1 MKYSILATT
10 TNSVENAEIIKY
22 IDLISTNVVVG
33 TNLFSDLGASFTDL
47 FGGYSDTYQNK
58 LQGIYK
64 IAIDKLKQKAV
75 TIGANAIVGLKI
87 DFDEISGKGKSM
99 FMISAVGMA
108 VSINYSVKAQRDLE
122 NKISNIVE
130 SEELEKELAKL
141 QIQKALSSDK
151 LPDSEQ
157 WIYLLNNPFDDI
169 INVLIDKYL
178 EVYKLGKEFRSEK
191 QTLLINNI
199 SSYLSISNKNIVVDA
214 LYTRIS
220 EKFEPIIALV
230 EALKLFSPKHI
241 QYLIKS
247 DKIDETICC
256 LGTSKSFYTQD
267 DLSDMHEIINLLDN
281 LPDKGKI
288 ETVKGLLSKAKEK
301 YICPNG
307 HSNDLE
313 DIFCSNY
320 ECQKNIKGLTQTQL
334 NSIDLYKEKV
344 AKLSKLLTKNLYK

>member
-1 MKYSILATT
+1 MK
-10 TNSVENAEIIKY
+10 
-22 IDLISTNVVVG
+22 
-33 TNLFSDLGASFTDL
+33 
-47 FGGYSDTYQNK
+47 
-58 LQGIYK
+58 
-64 IAIDKLKQKAV
+64 
-75 TIGANAIVGLKI
+75 
-87 DFDEISGKGKSM
+87 
-99 FMISAVGMA
+99 
-108 VSINYSVKAQRDLE
+108 
-122 NKISNIVE
+122 
-130 SEELEKELAKL
+130 KELAKL
-141 QIQKALSSDK
+141 QIQKALSNDK

-169 INVLIDKYL
+169 TNVLIDKYL
-178 EVYKLGKEFRSEK
+178 EVYKLGKEFRNER

-199 SSYLSISNKNIVVDA
+199 SSYLSISNKNIVVYA

-220 EKFEPIIALV
+220 EKFEPIITLIDT
-230 EALKLFSPKHI
+230 LKLFSPKHI

-247 DKIDETICC
+247 DKINEVICC
-256 LGTSKSFYTQD
+256 LGISKSFYTQD
-267 DLSDMHEIINLLDN
+267 DLSDMDEVINLLDN
-281 LPDKGKI
+281 LPNKGKI

>member
-108 VSINYSVKAQRDLE
+108 VSINYSVKAQNNLN
-122 NKISNIVE
+122 NKTTSFVD
-130 SEELEKELAKL
+130 SEELEKELVKL
-141 QIQKALSSDK
+141 HIQKALSSDK

-157 WIYLLNNPFDDI
+157 WMYLLNNPFDDI
-169 INVLIDKYL
+169 INTLLDKYL
-178 EVYKLGKEFRSEK
+178 EVHNLEKEMQSEK

-199 SSYLSISNKNIVVDA
+199 SSYLSISNKNIVVDT
-214 LYTRIS
+214 LYSRIS
-220 EKFEPIIALV
+220 KKFDPIIALID
-230 EALKLFSPKHI
+230 ALKLFSPKHI
-241 QYLIKS
+241 QDLIKS
-247 DKIDETICC
+247 DKIDEAVCC
-256 LGTSKSFYTQD
+256 LGTSKSFYTPD
-267 DLSDMHEIINLLDN
+267 DLSEMCEIISLLDN

-288 ETVKGLLSKAKEK
+288 ETVKGLLSRAKEK

-307 HSNDLE
+307 HSSDSE

-320 ECQKNIKGLTQTQL
+320 ECQKNIKGMTKPQL
-334 NSIDLYKEKV
+334 NSIDAYKEKV
-344 AKLSKLLTKNLYK
+344 ATLSKLLTNNLHK

>member
-1 MKYSILATT
+1 MK
-10 TNSVENAEIIKY
+10 
-22 IDLISTNVVVG
+22 
-33 TNLFSDLGASFTDL
+33 
-47 FGGYSDTYQNK
+47 
-58 LQGIYK
+58 
-64 IAIDKLKQKAV
+64 
-75 TIGANAIVGLKI
+75 
-87 DFDEISGKGKSM
+87 
-99 FMISAVGMA
+99 
-108 VSINYSVKAQRDLE
+108 
-122 NKISNIVE
+122 
-130 SEELEKELAKL
+130 KELAKL
-141 QIQKALSSDK
+141 QIQKALSNDK

-169 INVLIDKYL
+169 TNVLIDKYL
-178 EVYKLGKEFRSEK
+178 EVYKLGKEFRNER

-199 SSYLSISNKNIVVDA
+199 SSYLSISNKNIVVYA

-220 EKFEPIIALV
+220 EKFEPIIALIDT
-230 EALKLFSPKHI
+230 LKLFSPKHI

-247 DKIDETICC
+247 DKINEVICC
-256 LGTSKSFYTQD
+256 LGISKSFYTQD
-267 DLSDMHEIINLLDN
+267 DLSDMDEVINLLDN
-281 LPDKGKI
+281 LPNKGKI